1 MYQQTQTLSW
11 TTTSHMISDASKILN
26 GVRLTQSNEGYYIIR
41 ELQTV
46 AISGL
51 QWL

>member
-11 TTTSHMISDASKILN
+11 TTTSHMIYDASKILN
-26 GVRLTQSNEGYYIIR
+26 GVRLNQGYEGNYIIR
-41 ELQTV
+41 ELWTV